1 MTRRRRRGNVQYRE
15 GTNRGREPIAERGRR
30 ILRVNSLPPPEEP
43 TDEELLARIRAGER
57 EWFGPLVR
65 KYERELFG
73 YLRRY
78 VGDADLAADVFQNTF
93 LAIFR
98 KIAQY
103 EPGRAARPWIY
114 TIATHQAIDAMRRRA
129 RRRDTSALLPTGADD
144 SPDDPTQNL
153 FVLLEAPGPSPV
165 DTAEL
170 GESRRQVREAV
181 AALPDLLKQ
190 VVLLTYFQGL
200 KYQEAAEVL
209 GVPLG
214 TVKSRLHAALAKLTG
229 VMNPTEPTDAM

>member
-1 MTRRRRRGNVQYRE
+1 MNSFPTPD
-15 GTNRGREPIAERGRR
+15 EP
-30 ILRVNSLPPPEEP
+30 LP
-43 TDEELLARIRAGER
+43 DEDLLARIRAGQR

-93 LAIFR
+93 LAVFK
-98 KIAQY
+98 KIQQY
-103 EPGRAARPWIY
+103 EPGRPARPWIY

-129 RRRDTSALLPTGADD
+129 RRRDTTSLLPPGDD
-144 SPDDPTQNL
+144 SPEDSAQNL
-153 FVLLEAPGPSPV
+153 FVVLEAAGLSPPES
-165 DTAEL
+165 AEL
-170 GESRRQVREAV
+170 GESRAQVREAV
-181 AALPDLLKQ
+181 TNLPELLKQ

-200 KYQEAAEVL
+200 KYQDAAEIL

-214 TVKSRLHAALAKLTG
+214 TVKSRLHAALAKLTEA
-229 VMNPTEPTDAM
+229 MNPAVPETSDPT

>member
-1 MTRRRRRGNVQYRE
+1 
-15 GTNRGREPIAERGRR
+15 
-30 ILRVNSLPPPEEP
+30 VNSLPPPDEL
-43 TDEELLARIRAGER
+43 TDEDLLARIRAGER

-65 KYERELFG
+65 KYERELYG

-93 LAIFR
+93 LAIFK

-103 EPGRAARPWIY
+103 EPGRSARPWIY

-129 RRRDTSALLPTGADD
+129 RRRDSSALLPMGADD
-144 SPDDPTQNL
+144 SPDDSAQSL
-153 FVLLEAPGPSPV
+153 FVLLEASGPSPV
-165 DTAEL
+165 DMAEL

-190 VVLLTYFQGL
+190 VVILTYFQGL
-200 KYQEAAEVL
+200 KYQDAAEIL

-214 TVKSRLHAALAKLTG
+214 TVKSRLHAALAKLTEA
-229 VMNPTEPTDAM
+229 MNPTEPADAT